1 MRTVDEFPKAE
12 EEHGG
17 GGGCRY
23 AGSWMLEERW
33 PDGGEVE
40 VGADFRLG
48 MMGGLS

>member
-1 MRTVDEFPKAE
+1 MVEDVDVGMLDVE
-12 EEHGG
+12 
-17 GGGCRY
+17 C
-23 AGSWMLEERW
+23 LEERW